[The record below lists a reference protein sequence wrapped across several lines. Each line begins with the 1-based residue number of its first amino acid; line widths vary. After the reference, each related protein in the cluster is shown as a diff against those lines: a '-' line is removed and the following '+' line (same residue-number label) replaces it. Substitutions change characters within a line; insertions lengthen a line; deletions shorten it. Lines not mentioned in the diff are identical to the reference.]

1 MSAVASL
8 RQHLAGI
15 YEVGNLERR
24 NLPMEGVRGFAVLLV
39 FFVHYHS
46 MFDPWANAERFTRA
60 FSSFTGNIGHSG
72 VDLFFVLSGYLI
84 YGLIFKKPGRYMK
97 FIERRIQR
105 IYPTFLAVLAVYLLL
120 SILFPAQ
127 SKLPTDP
134 ASAGY
139 YILENVLLLPGI
151 LNIQPIITVAWSLS
165 YEFFYY
171 LSIPSLIALLGMRRW
186 SSFHRVLLF
195 LVLALGFT
203 IYCFIVPNTH
213 IRLIMFVS
221 GILLFEAKYSYGL
234 DKKLKPRADYWVLA
248 LLGATFAL
256 LYVLMTRILAEDQIF
271 VSVYPTLLLF
281 VSFFVFTLA
290 CFDSQS
296 LLSRIFSWTPLRWLG
311 NMSYS
316 YYLIH
321 GLTLKGIALV
331 ALHFI
336 APSRAAVVAYWIGLP
351 VFFSLTLVTSTIL
364 FVLVEKRFSIQ
375 PVNTPVNESGSPASV
390 EVNAA
395 KLSPE
400 RRLPQHRHGREE
412 PLSQGQEQSGPVSE
426 AHSMQA
432 LHTAVNPD

>member
-1 MSAVASL
+1 MSASASL
-8 RQHLAGI
+8 RQRLAEI
-15 YEVGNLERR
+15 YEVGNLESR

-46 MFDPWANAERFTRA
+46 MFDPWAQAEPFSRA
-60 FSSFTGNIGHSG
+60 FSTFTGTIGHSG

-84 YGLIFKKPGRYMK
+84 YGLIFRKPGRYMK

-105 IYPTFLAVLAVYLLL
+105 IYPTFLMVLAVYLLL
-120 SILFPAQ
+120 SILFPGQ
-127 SKLPTDP
+127 SKIP
-134 ASAGY
+134 ADRMAAAI
-139 YILENVLLLPGI
+139 YILENILLLPGL

-186 SSFHRVLLF
+186 SSYQRVVLF
-195 LVLALGFT
+195 LVLALGYT
-203 IYCFIVPNTH
+203 VYCLYAPNTH

-248 LLGATFAL
+248 LLCVTFAL
-256 LYVLMTRILAEDQIF
+256 FYVLTARPELLSFLPQDQKF
-271 VSVYPTLLLF
+271 VAVYPTLVLF
-281 VSFFVFTLA
+281 VSFFVFALA

-321 GLTLKGIALV
+321 GLTLKGIARVVLPLV
-331 ALHFI
+331 
-336 APSRAAVVAYWIGLP
+336 APSRASVVAYWIALP
-351 VFFSLTLVTSTIL
+351 VFFLLTVFVSTIL

-375 PVNTPVNESGSPASV
+375 PVNAPSTKSSKLSSV
-390 EVNAA
+390 EVPVPALSAEMTENA
-395 KLSPE
+395 LDP
-400 RRLPQHRHGREE
+400 
-412 PLSQGQEQSGPVSE
+412 
-426 AHSMQA
+426 
-432 LHTAVNPD
+432 N

>member
-1 MSAVASL
+1 MSPSASL
-8 RQHLAGI
+8 RQRLAGI
-15 YEVGNLERR
+15 YEVGKLERR

-46 MFDPWANAERFTRA
+46 MFDPWTHAEPFSRA
-60 FSSFTGNIGHSG
+60 FSSFTGTIGHSG

-84 YGLIFKKPGRYMK
+84 YGLIFRKPGNYMK

-105 IYPTFLAVLAVYLLL
+105 IYPTFLTVLAFYLLL
-120 SILFPAQ
+120 SVLFPSQ
-127 SKLPTDP
+127 SKIP
-134 ASAGY
+134 ADGLAAAY
-139 YILENVLLLPGI
+139 YLLANILLLPG
-151 LNIQPIITVAWSLS
+151 LVNIQPIITVAWSLS

-171 LSIPSLIALLGMRRW
+171 LSIPSLIALVGMRRW

-195 LVLALGFT
+195 LVLALIYT
-203 IYCFIVPNTH
+203 IYCLSVPDTH

-234 DKKLKPRADYWVLA
+234 DKRLTPRTDYCVLA

-256 LYVLMTRILAEDQIF
+256 FYVLTARPELLSFLPQDKKF
-271 VSVYPTLLLF
+271 VAVYPTLLLF
-281 VSFFVFTLA
+281 FSFFVFTLA

-296 LLSRIFSWTPLRWLG
+296 LLSKLFSWTPLRWLG

-331 ALHFI
+331 ALAFI
-336 APSRAAVVAYWIGLP
+336 APSNVSVIAYWIALP
-351 VFFSLTLVTSTIL
+351 VFFFLTLATSTLL

-375 PVNTPVNESGSPASV
+375 PINARSDTSVARSSV
-390 EVNAA
+390 EVQVPALSAEMTENA
-395 KLSPE
+395 LDP
-400 RRLPQHRHGREE
+400 
-412 PLSQGQEQSGPVSE
+412 
-426 AHSMQA
+426 
-432 LHTAVNPD
+432 N